1 MRWNGYLFVLNY
13 SAKAYLYLQ
22 AWVNYTTLNITFV
35 LFCMIFVLFST
46 SGILSGGLSILLVL
60 CPLAGMTQL
69 IGGHLAS
76 YKFCHSQKLSCLLSV
91 FKSHKCAIAAAL
103 DGSEPCT
110 CFDSSHC
117 QAGPSAWRSKIYDV
131 C

>member
-1 MRWNGYLFVLNY
+1 
-13 SAKAYLYLQ
+13 
-22 AWVNYTTLNITFV
+22 
-35 LFCMIFVLFST
+35 MIFVLFST

-91 FKSHKCAIAAAL
+91 LKVINVQLRQLLMVLNHAL
-103 DGSEPCT
+103 ALILLTARLGQVHEDLKYMMCVRKV
-110 CFDSSHC
+110 
-117 QAGPSAWRSKIYDV
+117 W
-131 C
+131 